1 MKRGKIVLGKMAFI
15 GVADG
20 SDRKTVLTYLIA
32 KTCNENDDP
41 SLVSDQG
48 DDVAAR
54 E

>member
-1 MKRGKIVLGKMAFI
+1 MKRGKIVLGKMAFV

-32 KTCNENDDP
+32 NTSNENADP

-48 DDVAAR
+48 DDVAVW